1 MFNKS
6 SRQETQEVESPE
18 SMSGAQDSDKAQNVC
33 QLDEPSAGEAAG
45 SSEFAALQEK
55 HQQLQDQFTR
65 LAADFD
71 NYRKRTREEQESLAK
86 YGAQKSILEL
96 LPVLDNLER
105 ATGSL
110 KEDSDPKLLYKSF
123 SMMHRQL
130 MDGLDNM
137 GVKKI
142 PSVGQVFDPLQ
153 HEAVSQTASVEFP
166 EDTIIHEVQSGYQL
180 HDKIIRPAMV
190 IVSTGAPEG
199 AATEASQSATTA
211 GEPIQKPVNPFA
223 QS

>member
-6 SRQETQEVESPE
+6 SRQEVQETESPE
-18 SMSGAQDSDKAQNVC
+18 STSGAQDSDKHSEGQSEGA
-33 QLDEPSAGEAAG
+33 STGEMANTP
-45 SSEFAALQEK
+45 EFAALQEK
-55 HQQLQDQFTR
+55 YQQLQDQFTR
-65 LAADFD
+65 LAADFE
-71 NYRKRTREEQESLAK
+71 NYRKRTRDEQESLAK

-142 PSVGQVFDPLQ
+142 PSIGQVFDPLQ
-153 HEAVSQTASVEFP
+153 HEAVSQMNSAEFP

-180 HDKIIRPAMV
+180 YDKVVRPARV
-190 IVSTGAPEG
+190 IVSTGAPEEAPPETG
-199 AATEASQSATTA
+199 QPAAVN
-211 GEPIQKPVNPFA
+211 GEPSQTPVNPFA

>member
-6 SRQETQEVESPE
+6 SRQEAQETESPE
-18 SMSGAQDSDKAQNVC
+18 SMSGAQDSDKHNEGQPEGA
-33 QLDEPSAGEAAG
+33 STGETANTPD
-45 SSEFAALQEK
+45 FVALQEK
-55 HQQLQDQFTR
+55 YQQLQDQFTR
-65 LAADFD
+65 LAADFE
-71 NYRKRTREEQESLAK
+71 NYRKRTRDEQESLVK

-142 PSVGQVFDPLQ
+142 PSIGQVFDPLQ
-153 HEAVSQTASVEFP
+153 HEAVSQMNSAEFP

-180 HDKIIRPAMV
+180 YDKVVRPARV
-190 IVSTGAPEG
+190 IVSTGAPEEAAPETAKPA
-199 AATEASQSATTA
+199 AAT
-211 GEPIQKPVNPFA
+211 GEPAQTPVNPFA

>member
-6 SRQETQEVESPE
+6 SRQETQEAESPE
-18 SMSGAQDSDKAQNVC
+18 VMPGISDTDQQETC
-33 QLDEPSAGEAAG
+33 RPGESATAESV
-45 SSEFAALQEK
+45 SSSDFTALQEK
-55 HQQLQDQFTR
+55 YQQLQDQFTR

-71 NYRKRTREEQESLAK
+71 NYRKRTRDEQESLVK
-86 YGAQKSILEL
+86 YGAQKSIMEL

-130 MDGLDNM
+130 MDGLDNI

-142 PSVGQVFDPLQ
+142 PAVGQVFDPLL
-153 HEAVSQTASVEFP
+153 HEAVSQTASAEFP
-166 EDTIIHEVQSGYQL
+166 EDNIIHEVQSGYQL
-180 HDKIIRPAMV
+180 HDKVIRPAMV
-190 IVSTGAPEG
+190 IVSTGAPE
-199 AATEASQSATTA
+199 AAGPEVAKPAA
-211 GEPIQKPVNPFA
+211 AAEEPIQKPVNPFA

>member
-1 MFNKS
+1 MFNRS
-6 SRQETQEVESPE
+6 SRQEAQETESPE
-18 SMSGAQDSDKAQNVC
+18 SMSGAQDNDKP
-33 QLDEPSAGEAAG
+33 DEFQPGPSA
-45 SSEFAALQEK
+45 SSESANSPDLAALQEK

-71 NYRKRTREEQESLAK
+71 NYRKRTRDEQESLAK
-86 YGAQKSILEL
+86 YGAQKNILEL

-142 PSVGQVFDPLQ
+142 PSIGQVFDPLQ
-153 HEAVSQTASVEFP
+153 HEAVSQMNSAEFP

-180 HDKIIRPAMV
+180 FDKVLRPARV
-190 IVSTGAPEG
+190 IVSTGAPEASAPETAKP
-199 AATEASQSATTA
+199 AAAS
-211 GEPIQKPVNPFA
+211 GEPAQTPVNPFA